1 MSTDIAESLPKRK
14 FAQAA
19 IANAPATTTPKG
31 KSEGGK
37 KGGGKPAAA
46 KGGSGKGAS
55 EEGSEKRIRQAV
67 YDIRY
72 RARREDIDLKAAFSQ
87 YMSNSSLSQA
97 ERTAVREKLFG
108 KAGGVSEMFANDA
121 DELAVEGV
129 ANALYKVFVEKEE
142 DNKEIELA
150 YLQQLSEDEANKKYK
165 VRVTDKNGRSYV
177 RFADRAKITELRQNP
192 NIESVEMTEY
202 GEPYEGERKRGEKT
216 ARAKGGGLDPVGKED
231 KDVNNDGKVNKT
243 DKYLMKRRKAIGNAI
258 RTRAEAYLADGTIST
273 EPKAGTKKITG
284 KDPITGGPVDN
295 YSTGAVTISPDD
307 GSKPVRK
314 VGVYAHLELKGGALS
329 ESQKRMIEMYDTKKK
344 KDELE
349 KKDKVSSMMTKDSV
363 KKEDEKEE
371 EKPDMRSK
379 YAMINIIKNKLRAAG
394 QRDPMVMAVDACE
407 ETVEEGIGGMVGG
420 ALKKLGTKAAKV
432 TKLGQKAAVGIGGLG
447 VGVGGGKLLDDARK
461 EGKKGKKKPR
471 QSKPDYSKPLE
482 YGVGQGK
489 ALIHYAPQKGEPSRP
504 KDFKLY
510 KKSMKTEERTPAQD
524 DKSFDKMRPG
534 GSNSQY
540 DKDGKPKKKKP
551 PTGPAGGESPFKP
564 GVDNKIDPKKGKA
577 KKTVIPVKVKT
588 GATGGESQR
597 KKDILPKPEKRTP
610 FNPGVK
616 KNIDPKKG
624 TGKKTA
630 VPAYNPYG
638 KGASATPTNMA
649 PGKP

>member
-19 IANAPATTTPKG
+19 IANAPASTSPKG

-37 KGGGKPAAA
+37 KGGVKPAQA

-55 EEGSEKRIRQAV
+55 EEGAEKRIRQAV

-142 DNKEIELA
+142 KEMELA
-150 YLQQLSEDEANKKYK
+150 YIQQLAEDEANKKYK

-216 ARAKGGGLDPVGKED
+216 AKAKGGGLDPVGKED

-284 KDPITGGPVDN
+284 KNEDGTPVNN
-295 YSTGAVTISPDD
+295 YESGAVTVNPDD

-314 VGVYAHLELKGGALS
+314 VGVYAHLELKGGSLS
-329 ESQKRMIEMYDTKKK
+329 EAQKRMIEMYDDKKK
-344 KDELE
+344 KDE
-349 KKDKVSSMMTKDSV
+349 KKKGMEAMDGMTKTSIKDM
-363 KKEDEKEE
+363 KTKPDGCEPEEE

-379 YAMINIIKNKLRAAG
+379 YTMINLIKNKLRAAG
-394 QRDPMVMAVDACE
+394 QRDPMVMMNDPVMGEEKIEEKKSDAE
-407 ETVEEGIGGMVGG
+407 KKYPGFNDKGRGGTSGE
-420 ALKKLGTKAAKV
+420 
-432 TKLGQKAAVGIGGLG
+432 ISN
-447 VGVGGGKLLDDARK
+447 
-461 EGKKGKKKPR
+461 EP
-471 QSKPDYSKPLE
+471 
-482 YGVGQGK
+482 K
-489 ALIHYAPQKGEPSRP
+489 ALQ
-504 KDFKLY
+504 LY
-510 KKSMKTEERTPAQD
+510 RHARDTANTV
-524 DKSFDKMRPG
+524 
-534 GSNSQY
+534 
-540 DKDGKPKKKKP
+540 
-551 PTGPAGGESPFKP
+551 AGGVQAFTTLGKNMSILKTADKRAEKLRR
-564 GVDNKIDPKKGKA
+564 NPKGLERIATGFADKLTKDKYDFDRKGPS
-577 KKTVIPVKVKT
+577 KKTKMKEEVVN
-588 GATGGESQR
+588 EDE
-597 KKDILPKPEKRTP
+597 KKD
-610 FNPGVK
+610 
-616 KNIDPKKG
+616 
-624 TGKKTA
+624 
-630 VPAYNPYG
+630 
-638 KGASATPTNMA
+638 
-649 PGKP
+649 

>member
-31 KSEGGK
+31 KSGGGK
-37 KGGGKPAAA
+37 KGGGKLAAA

-72 RARREDIDLKAAFSQ
+72 RARREDIDLKAAFAQ

-97 ERTAVREKLFG
+97 DRTAVREKIFG
-108 KAGGVSEMFANDA
+108 KSGGMTEKYSVVD
-121 DELAVEGV
+121 DLAIDGV

-142 DNKEIELA
+142 KEIELA

-243 DKYLMKRRKAIGNAI
+243 DKYLMKRRKAIGKAI
-258 RTRAEAYLADGTIST
+258 RTRAEAYLADGTITT
-273 EPKAGTKKITG
+273 EAPAGSKKITG
-284 KDPITGGPVDN
+284 KDPVTGGPVDN
-295 YSTGAVTISPDD
+295 YATGAVTVNPDD

-329 ESQKRMIEMYDTKKK
+329 EAQIKMMKMVDDKKK
-344 KDELE
+344 KDKEE
-349 KKDKVSSMMTKDSV
+349 KDKISSMITKDSV

-379 YAMINIIKNKLRAAG
+379 YAMINLIKNKLRSAG

-407 ETVEEGIGGMVGG
+407 E
-420 ALKKLGTKAAKV
+420 
-432 TKLGQKAAVGIGGLG
+432 
-447 VGVGGGKLLDDARK
+447 
-461 EGKKGKKKPR
+461 
-471 QSKPDYSKPLE
+471 
-482 YGVGQGK
+482 
-489 ALIHYAPQKGEPSRP
+489 
-504 KDFKLY
+504 
-510 KKSMKTEERTPAQD
+510 RTPAQG
-524 DKSFDKMRPG
+524 DKSFDIMRPG
-534 GSNSQY
+534 GPNSQY

-551 PTGPAGGESPFKP
+551 PTGP
-564 GVDNKIDPKKGKA
+564 
-577 KKTVIPVKVKT
+577 
-588 GATGGESQR
+588 TGGESQR
-597 KKDILPKPEKRTP
+597 KKDSLPKPEKTTP
-610 FNPGVK
+610 
-616 KNIDPKKG
+616 DPKKQP
-624 TGKKTA
+624 KKGLR
-630 VPAYNPYG
+630 YNPYG
-638 KGASATPTNMA
+638 KGATANPSNMSGSTG
-649 PGKP
+649 P

>member
-31 KSEGGK
+31 KSGGGK
-37 KGGGKPAAA
+37 KGGGKPVAA
-46 KGGSGKGAS
+46 KGGGEKGAS

-72 RARREDIDLKAAFSQ
+72 RARREDIDLKAAFAQ

-97 ERTAVREKLFG
+97 DRTAVREKIFG

-142 DNKEIELA
+142 KEMELA
-150 YLQQLSEDEANKKYK
+150 YIQQLAEDEANKKYK

-243 DKYLMKRRKAIGNAI
+243 DKYLMKRRKAIGKAI
-258 RTRAEAYLADGTIST
+258 RMRAEAYLADGTIST
-273 EPKAGTKKITG
+273 EPKGKDKITG
-284 KDPITGGPVDN
+284 KDVDN
-295 YSTGAVTISPDD
+295 YASGAVTVSPDD

-314 VGVYAHLELKGGALS
+314 VGVYAHLQLKGNALS
-329 ESQKRMIEMYDTKKK
+329 ESQKKMLEMYDTKKK

-349 KKDKVSSMMTKDSV
+349 KKDKVSSMITKTSV

-407 ETVEEGIGGMVGG
+407 E
-420 ALKKLGTKAAKV
+420 
-432 TKLGQKAAVGIGGLG
+432 
-447 VGVGGGKLLDDARK
+447 
-461 EGKKGKKKPR
+461 
-471 QSKPDYSKPLE
+471 
-482 YGVGQGK
+482 
-489 ALIHYAPQKGEPSRP
+489 
-504 KDFKLY
+504 
-510 KKSMKTEERTPAQD
+510 RTPAKD
-524 DKSFDKMRPG
+524 DPAFDIMRPG
-534 GSNSQY
+534 GKNSPY
-540 DKDGKPKKKKP
+540 EKDGTPKKKLKP
-551 PTGPAGGESPFKP
+551 DATDNMKGVPFHGKKPPFKP
-564 GVDNKIDPKKGKA
+564 GVKKK
-577 KKTVIPVKVKT
+577 
-588 GATGGESQR
+588 
-597 KKDILPKPEKRTP
+597 
-610 FNPGVK
+610 
-616 KNIDPKKG
+616 IDPKKG

-638 KGASATPTNMA
+638 KGATANPSNMSATTGP
-649 PGKP
+649 

>member
-19 IANAPATTTPKG
+19 IANAPATTTPKDQSG
-31 KSEGGK
+31 GGK
-37 KGGGKPAAA
+37 KGGEKPVA

-55 EEGSEKRIRQAV
+55 EEGAEKRIRQAV

-108 KAGGVSEMFANDA
+108 KTGGMSEKYVNGA
-121 DELAVEGV
+121 DELAVDGV

-142 DNKEIELA
+142 KEIELA
-150 YLQQLSEDEANKKYK
+150 YIQQLAEDETYKKYK

-243 DKYLMKRRKAIGNAI
+243 DKYLMKRRKAIGKAI

-273 EPKAGTKKITG
+273 EPRGKDKVTG
-284 KDPITGGPVDN
+284 KDVDN
-295 YSTGAVTISPDD
+295 YASGAVTLSPDPQKEEEKKTK
-307 GSKPVRK
+307 SMQ
-314 VGVYAHLELKGGALS
+314 YAHHLLKGSTLS
-329 ESQKRMIEMYDTKKK
+329 EAQKRMIEMYDEKKK
-344 KDELE
+344 KEELA
-349 KKDKVSSMMTKDSV
+349 KKDKVSDMMTKTSV

-407 ETVEEGIGGMVGG
+407 E
-420 ALKKLGTKAAKV
+420 
-432 TKLGQKAAVGIGGLG
+432 
-447 VGVGGGKLLDDARK
+447 
-461 EGKKGKKKPR
+461 
-471 QSKPDYSKPLE
+471 
-482 YGVGQGK
+482 
-489 ALIHYAPQKGEPSRP
+489 
-504 KDFKLY
+504 
-510 KKSMKTEERTPAQD
+510 RTPAKD
-524 DKSFDKMRPG
+524 DPAFDKMRPG
-534 GSNSQY
+534 GKNSPY
-540 DKDGKPKKKKP
+540 NKDG
-551 PTGPAGGESPFKP
+551 T
-564 GVDNKIDPKKGKA
+564 
-577 KKTVIPVKVKT
+577 
-588 GATGGESQR
+588 
-597 KKDILPKPEKRTP
+597 PKPST
-610 FNPGVK
+610 
-616 KNIDPKKG
+616 G
-624 TGKKTA
+624 TGKSVENYKMGR
-630 VPAYNPYG
+630 PIPKDLKKRGPKGGEKKGLRYNPG
-638 KGASATPTNMA
+638 FDPSKASETTGP
-649 PGKP
+649 